1 MSRVIVILNM
11 YYYTVYDGHIGGIV
25 MVNSD
30 KKEIEISK
38 TNETRSNEI
47 SKMIEEGG
55 LGADQYY
62 TIDKQQPNQKI
73 LIENI
78 DQFKD
83 EISQKD
89 NDDLIDLLILNAQ
102 ENINSKGN
110 HALIIIKKELLSR
123 M

>member
-1 MSRVIVILNM
+1 
-11 YYYTVYDGHIGGIV
+11 

-30 KKEIEISK
+30 KKEIETSK
-38 TNETRSNEI
+38 TNETRFNGI
-47 SKMIEEGG
+47 SKMIEQGG

-62 TIDKQQPNQKI
+62 TIDKQKPNQKN

-83 EISQKD
+83 EISRKD

-110 HALIIIKKELLSR
+110 HALIIIKKELLRR

>member
-1 MSRVIVILNM
+1 MINF
-11 YYYTVYDGHIGGIV
+11 
-25 MVNSD
+25 D

-38 TNETRSNEI
+38 INEACSNGV

-55 LGADQYY
+55 LGANQYY
-62 TIDKQQPNQKI
+62 IIDKQQPDQKI

-83 EISQKD
+83 EINQKE
-89 NDDLIDLLILNAQ
+89 NGDLIDLLILNVK
-102 ENINSKGN
+102 ENIHSKN
-110 HALIIIKKELLSR
+110 NQVLVLIKKELLSR